1 MVFLEIKRFMSENQ
15 FENAISLI
23 DEIDKKYKLEASI
36 YKARIY
42 IRKGEYSTA
51 LNLANEAITK
61 SKRNNN
67 KTIEVAARVVKVNA
81 LMNTDQYEIGLNY
94 ALETEKI
101 FENLHKRGQIRIQTW
116 IGLLYNSI
124 GNLYD

>member
-42 IRKGEYSTA
+42 IRKGEYSNA
-51 LNLANEAITK
+51 LNLANEVITK

-81 LMNTDQYEIGLNY
+81 LR
-94 ALETEKI
+94 K
-101 FENLHKRGQIRIQTW
+101 
-116 IGLLYNSI
+116 SVV
-124 GNLYD
+124 